1 MKRFTARPG
10 SSRIGEPITGP
21 RRDRRFVRRGGFPP
35 SRNFSSARG
44 LGKKT
49 PLIPTPEKKDPI
61 LIMTEPRRIT
71 PVILS
76 GGAGTRLW
84 PLSRTGRPK
93 QLLSLTHEQTMLQ
106 LTAARTAL
114 SPRFAAPIVVA
125 NAAHADLIEAQLEE
139 IGIAADPLILE
150 PAGRNTA
157 PAIALAALAAEPSAL
172 LLVMPSD
179 HVIGDVDAFLE
190 AVERAVP
197 IVEQGWLATF
207 GIKAEA
213 PDTGYGYIRR
223 GRELVPGVHEVER
236 FVEKPDRAT
245 AEAYLAD
252 GNYSWNGGIF
262 LFEAGAFLDALRA
275 HGPAILDA
283 AERAMAGA
291 TREGGRLAPDAP
303 AFGAS
308 PSDSID
314 YAVMEK
320 AGKVAVVPV
329 EMGWSDVGSWDA
341 LHALAPKDGS
351 ENAHHGEVISID
363 TTGCLIRSD
372 GPLVAAV
379 GVKDLIVIATNDAVL
394 ILPRGASQDVRRA
407 VERLK
412 REGHVTLDR
421 PA

>member
-1 MKRFTARPG
+1 
-10 SSRIGEPITGP
+10 
-21 RRDRRFVRRGGFPP
+21 
-35 SRNFSSARG
+35 
-44 LGKKT
+44 
-49 PLIPTPEKKDPI
+49 
-61 LIMTEPRRIT
+61 MTEPRRIT

-106 LTAARTAL
+106 LTAGRTAR
-114 SPRFAAPIVVA
+114 SSRFTAPIVVA
-125 NAAHADLIEAQLEE
+125 NAAHADQIEAQLAEV
-139 IGIAADPLILE
+139 GLAAEPLILE

-157 PAIALAALAAEPSAL
+157 PAIALAALAAEPSSL

-223 GRELVPGVHEVER
+223 GEALAPGVHRVER

-245 AEAYLAD
+245 AEAYVAD
-252 GNYSWNGGIF
+252 GSYSWNGGIF
-262 LFEAGAFLDALRA
+262 LFEAGVFLDALRA
-275 HGPAILDA
+275 HEPAILDA
-283 AERAMAGA
+283 VGLAMDGA
-291 TREGGRLAPDAP
+291 ARDGGRLTPDAA

-320 AGKVAVVPV
+320 ADKVAVVPV
-329 EMGWSDVGSWDA
+329 EMSWSDVGSWDA
-341 LHALAPKDGS
+341 LHALAAKDGR

-363 TTGCLIRSD
+363 SSGCLIRSD

-379 GVKDLIVIATNDAVL
+379 GVSDLIVIATKDAVL

-407 VERLK
+407 VEQLK
-412 REGHVTLDR
+412 RDGHVTLDR